1 MAIWLLFLAATS
13 FWTTSSTCP
22 SPEELLDVVANSS
35 YHAQAH
41 PGLVTKES
49 VSGFKVESSLR
60 WLKIQIFPQIALA
73 IGVPTSNRRGGA
85 NMLVPAKFED
95 MTIQFA
101 ECIFQMSSETLR
113 RKMLK

>member
-1 MAIWLLFLAATS
+1 M
-13 FWTTSSTCP
+13 
-22 SPEELLDVVANSS
+22 DVVANSS

-73 IGVPTSNRRGGA
+73 IGFLLPIGGGGEYA
-85 NMLVPAKFED
+85 GTGE
-95 MTIQFA
+95 I
-101 ECIFQMSSETLR
+101 
-113 RKMLK
+113 